1 MGNLYEWVQINN
13 NTSQVQPQA
22 QGSSSSNK
30 TVIDYSK
37 EFQKLS
43 NHIHDVQ
50 DWAQTS
56 VLEKDRFAIQFSVCD
71 IIGVRYCRESLYTLR
86 IYATET
92 NTNGIEWIYKLD
104 QIKPDHKNIRNTS
117 AKSYDE
123 VLDDLLSYGV
133 IEDKKLCES
142 KEVDNMQLIEELRE
156 YESLWESKLDMPQ
169 HDYTWTL
176 PDGVKIDLGEPG
188 SINKEMQRYED
199 LVREK
204 LTDKL
209 KDDSEF
215 LQEIEKRNLDFETG
229 VEKYLHHNAIVVG
242 IALQNIIN
250 SLRFAVDDT
259 FDDKRENA
267 EKANKKIID
276 KLARDTNIADF
287 VDLDDILKQLNNAYV
302 QKNLDKW
309 QAKQKES
316 EEKLNQL
323 YNI

>member
-13 NTSQVQPQA
+13 NTSQA

-30 TVIDYSK
+30 TIIDYTK

-43 NHIHDVQ
+43 NHIHDVL
-50 DWAQTS
+50 DWAHTD
-56 VLEKDRFAIQFSVCD
+56 VLEEARFAIQFSVND
-71 IIGVRYCRESLYTLR
+71 IIGVNYIKDKLYTLM
-86 IYATET
+86 IHAIET
-92 NTNGIEWIYKLD
+92 KANGIEWRYALD
-104 QIKPDHKNIRNTS
+104 RKRPDPKNIINAS

-123 VLDDLLSYGV
+123 VLDDLLTYGI

-142 KEVDNMQLIEELRE
+142 KEVNNMQLIEEVRE
-156 YESLWESKLDMPQ
+156 YEALWESKLDMPQ
-169 HDYTWTL
+169 HDYTWTM
-176 PDGVKIDLGEPG
+176 PDGVKVDLGEPG

-229 VEKYLHHNAIVVG
+229 VEKYLHHNAIIVG

-250 SLRFAVDDT
+250 SLRFSVDDT
-259 FDDKRENA
+259 FDDKRANA
-267 EKANKKIID
+267 EKANKKIVD
-276 KLARDTNIADF
+276 KLASDTNIADF

-316 EEKLNQL
+316 EEKLKQL